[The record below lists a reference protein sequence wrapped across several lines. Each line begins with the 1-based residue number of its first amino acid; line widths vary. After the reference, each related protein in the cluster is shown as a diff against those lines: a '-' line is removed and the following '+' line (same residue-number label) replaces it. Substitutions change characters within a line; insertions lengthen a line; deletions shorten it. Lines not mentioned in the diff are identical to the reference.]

1 MNIKFDKVFYSKSEA
16 DTERFG
22 FKLGREI
29 AKYPGTILAL
39 HGDLGAG
46 KTVFTRGF
54 AAGLG
59 VDEPISSPTYTI
71 LQEYKLP
78 DGNYLYHFD
87 LYRIDNEIAAL
98 GFGID
103 EYFIDPKGICV
114 IEWPERAGGILPD
127 HTLHLN
133 IQYSDG
139 ENRELTLRRSN

>member
-1 MNIKFDKVFYSKSEA
+1 MNIKFDEVFYSKSEA

-78 DGNYLYHFD
+78 DGNYLYQIG
-87 LYRIDNEIAAL
+87 RAS
-98 GFGID
+98 
-103 EYFIDPKGICV
+103 CR
-114 IEWPERAGGILPD
+114 ERV
-127 HTLHLN
+127 
-133 IQYSDG
+133 
-139 ENRELTLRRSN
+139 